1 MLDNTGSSVYLC
13 QLRMR
18 INPHLLQQYEDYKKI
33 LFRVTK
39 KKEQKGATVKEEKEP
54 EGARA
59 AAVCGRIRVNREG
72 GMLRRKEALMDKRD

>member
-1 MLDNTGSSVYLC
+1 MLDNTGSSVYFC

-18 INPHLLQQYEDYKKI
+18 INPHLLQQYKDYKNP
-33 LFRVTK
+33 VPSHK
-39 KKEQKGATVKEEKEP
+39 KRAKKGATVKEEKET